1 MGLSDRDAR
10 IRLAEQQFED
20 ELERAGEAICISSL
34 PLIVDEVVAE
44 AAGDYEAL
52 AAQIEARLRRRAG
65 LHV

>member
-1 MGLSDRDAR
+1 MGLSDRDSR

-44 AAGDYEAL
+44 AAGGDEAL

>member
-44 AAGDYEAL
+44 AAGGDEAL
-52 AAQIEARLRRRAG
+52 AAAIEARLRRRAG
-65 LHV
+65 LHA

>member
-34 PLIVDEVVAE
+34 PLLVDEVVAE
-44 AAGDYEAL
+44 AAGDDEAL
-52 AAQIEARLRRRAG
+52 AAEIEGRLRRRAG
-65 LHV
+65 LHA